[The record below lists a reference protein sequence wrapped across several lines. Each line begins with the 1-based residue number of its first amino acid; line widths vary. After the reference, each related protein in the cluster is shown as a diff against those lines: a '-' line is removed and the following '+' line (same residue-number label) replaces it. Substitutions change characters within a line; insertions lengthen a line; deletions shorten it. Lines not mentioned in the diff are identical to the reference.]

1 MRNRPRKI
9 PQTSSQCPRR
19 GSHTPPGEESSQML
33 ACTTSPSQARDAQ
46 SRFCLGEKPA
56 LCRPRRWLPSKSA
69 SSGNPP
75 PNIRGMHTTKRVA
88 RPHCA
93 RFVTTHAAE
102 RKASVFSHH
111 IPLEKPSGKL
121 LVEMWH
127 IMPKSLHKY
136 HSFRGYSRIERQK
149 PLYSVFGPNTRT
161 HSSRMQRSDD
171 PKAVASPINRMKSR
185 GYPIPP

>member
-1 MRNRPRKI
+1 METSAHDTAVASTRFKSPLPLRREALAPLPAVMRRLPSSKGLIGDPPRHR
-9 PQTSSQCPRR
+9 RR
-19 GSHTPPGEESSQML
+19 GPVD
-33 ACTTSPSQARDAQ
+33 QAVRTH
-46 SRFCLGEKPA
+46 R
-56 LCRPRRWLPSKSA
+56 
-69 SSGNPP
+69 
-75 PNIRGMHTTKRVA
+75 
-88 RPHCA
+88 A
-93 RFVTTHAAE
+93 RFAATRAGE